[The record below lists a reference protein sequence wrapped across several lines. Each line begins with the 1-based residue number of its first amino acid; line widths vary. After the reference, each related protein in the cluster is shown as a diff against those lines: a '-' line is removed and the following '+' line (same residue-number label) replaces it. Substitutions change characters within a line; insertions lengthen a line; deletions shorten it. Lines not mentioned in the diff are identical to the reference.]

1 MSEKNVNHSVLYLT
15 AAQPISEN
23 VTKVNGK
30 KKCQPHR
37 TDSLLLVRVK
47 WTCGVP
53 MTNYT
58 VILLYSLW

>member
-23 VTKVNGK
+23 VTKVNG

-58 VILLYSLW
+58 VILLYSL